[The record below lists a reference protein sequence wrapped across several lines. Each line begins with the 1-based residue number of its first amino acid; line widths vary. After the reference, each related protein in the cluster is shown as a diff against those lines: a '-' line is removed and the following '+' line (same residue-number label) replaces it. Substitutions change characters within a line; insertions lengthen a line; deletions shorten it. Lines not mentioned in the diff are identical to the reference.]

1 MKLKQFILL
10 AALGLTAT
18 AMLTSC
24 EDILGHWE
32 KPTPATPGTTPTP
45 ASYVMAADATE
56 ADKGKLICTDGH
68 IHANGAD
75 AECTKDRVAMIV
87 YVGSEGETDATYN
100 HGLAIALSDASTG
113 AKWGANGTG
122 DNLAELTDYTT
133 WCSAT
138 PAATDADTDMAG
150 IANTTVLVAMAG
162 SDASNYQAGKA
173 AADYKNSVAAPEGTS
188 DWFLPS
194 AGQWYKF
201 FNGMCG
207 LTWSQSDPGFGWA
220 TGGSDN
226 LDAANKAFEDAGYDS
241 AKFDGTGTGTYY
253 WSSSEHDDVNAV
265 LVLFHSSGG
274 VRVNTGSKSNS
285 YRVRSFLAF

>member
-201 FNGMCG
+201 FNGMCN
-207 LTWSQSDPGFGWA
+207 LSWTAFGYSGE
-220 TGGSDN
+220 GGSGFSTVN
-226 LDAANKAFEDAGYDS
+226 GKFTTAGYTD
-241 AKFDGTGTGTYY
+241 AQFGDNTYY
-253 WSSSEHDDVNAV
+253 WSSSECGYNKAVSVLFYSAGGV
-265 LVLFHSSGG
+265 LVAQYDKVLGH
-274 VRVNTGSKSNS
+274 
-285 YRVRSFLAF
+285 RVRSFLAF